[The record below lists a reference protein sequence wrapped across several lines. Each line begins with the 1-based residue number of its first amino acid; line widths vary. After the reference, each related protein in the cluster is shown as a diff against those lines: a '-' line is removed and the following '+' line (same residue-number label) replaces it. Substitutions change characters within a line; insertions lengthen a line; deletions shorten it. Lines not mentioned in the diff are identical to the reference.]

1 MPFDK
6 EKLQTAAAGAQARV
20 SDKLGDVWW
29 SLLVRGLLAVAL
41 GIAAIFWPKATLE
54 LLVRLIG
61 LYVLF
66 DGIVSLVGAFRAR
79 ELSAYLVPG
88 LISVVIGVILLFW
101 PDVTGR
107 LLLIIVGIWA
117 LFQGAT
123 LFWAGRQADANDPER
138 GLAMTIGAVAAIAGV
153 IFVVWPGAGSVA
165 ISWVIG
171 IAALLIGALL
181 IYLAQRVQ
189 QAAKRVDNLGRGG
202 A

>member
-1 MPFDK
+1 MPLDQ
-6 EKLQTAAAGAQARV
+6 EKLQTAAAGAKARI

-54 LLVRLIG
+54 LLIRLIG

-79 ELSAYLVPG
+79 ELGAYLVPG
-88 LISVVIGVILLFW
+88 LISVAVGAVLLFW

-117 LFQGAT
+117 LFQGVT
-123 LFWAGRQADANDPER
+123 FFWGGRQADPNDPER
-138 GLAMTIGAVAAIAGV
+138 SLAMTIGGVAAIAGV
-153 IFVVWPGAGSVA
+153 ILVIWPGTASVA

-171 IAALLIGALL
+171 IAALLVGALL
-181 IYLAQRVQ
+181 IYLAQRVR
-189 QAAKRVDNLGRGG
+189 QAAKRVDNLGRGTR
-202 A
+202 